1 MRLLLATLALL
12 MSCPSIASADTWVIR
27 ADGTGDAP
35 TIQAGIDS
43 AAVGDTVALASGTYT
58 GSGNR
63 DIDFLGKAI
72 TVSSQSGD
80 PDACIIDCEGTDAE
94 PHRGFY
100 FHTNEGQSSI
110 LSGVTVTN
118 GNEHSGGGVLCS
130 SSSPRIQ
137 LCRIVENTAF
147 LGGGLYCEGSSLTLL
162 ECIFWRNSA
171 YQGAGANCEDVS
183 SAAFTGCVFSENVAT
198 TLGGAVL
205 CGMNSTV
212 TLTRCT
218 LVANGAGG
226 GGAGVD
232 LELSGAS
239 LDNTIIAFS
248 SAGDAI
254 QCGSLSGATL
264 ACCDIYGN
272 TGGDW
277 VGCIAGRA
285 GTNGNFSA
293 DPQFCGVQG
302 STNYFLQSDS
312 PCNAGNHPDG
322 EPCGL
327 IGAFPQG
334 CGTVS
339 TETRTWGA
347 IKSIYK

>member
-1 MRLLLATLALL
+1 MRLLLCTLALL
-12 MSCPSIASADTWVIR
+12 MGCLSISSANTWVVK

-43 AAVGDTVALASGTYT
+43 AAAGDTVALANGTYA
-58 GSGNR
+58 GAGNR

-80 PDACIIDCEGTDAE
+80 PDACIIDCQGTGTE
-94 PHRGFY
+94 PHRGFH
-100 FHTNEGQSSI
+100 FQTNEGPLSV
-110 LSGVTVTN
+110 LSGVTITN
-118 GNEHSGGGVLCS
+118 GNEQLGGGILCS

-147 LGGGLYCEGSSLTLL
+147 LGGGMYCEVSSATFLQ
-162 ECIFWRNSA
+162 CVFWRNSA
-171 YQGAGANCEDVS
+171 YQGAGANCEDGS
-183 SAAFTGCVFSENVAT
+183 SATFTGSVFAENVAT
-198 TLGGAVL
+198 TRGGAIL
-205 CGMNSTV
+205 AGMNTSV

-226 GGAGVD
+226 GGAGISLQV
-232 LELSGAS
+232 SGVS

-272 TGGDW
+272 AGGDW
-277 VGCIAGRA
+277 AGCIASQA
-285 GTNGNFSA
+285 GINGNFSA
-293 DPQFCGVQG
+293 DPQFCGIQG
-302 STNYFLQSDS
+302 TTNFFLQSDS

-322 EPCGL
+322 EPCGQ

-334 CGTVS
+334 CGTVKS
-339 TETRTWGA
+339 ETKTWGA
-347 IKSIYK
+347 LKAIYK